1 MHINLHIIISVSGCP
16 GQLDMVTVV
25 DGSDSITEVDFST
38 LKAAILSLLD
48 ELTLGEDYVKF
59 GLVLYSSNITT
70 VLNLSSNKK
79 QLQTQIASLTHSRQ
93 GTNTH
98 KGIKE
103 MNLMFTTKGR
113 KGVPKV
119 GIVITDGIS
128 KDPASTAKQAAFAKA
143 KEVNMY
149 AVGIA
154 QHIDMT
160 ELKIIASSSDNVIS
174 YQRFDQLKSGIVSL
188 MKQVCPNTTT
198 TTTAPPVTTT
208 TTTSTTTMK
217 TPIVMT
223 TTTATPTTKITKTTM
238 TTPKVM
244 TTTAP
249 AVLSTTQSPD
259 DCTTR
264 SVQIK
269 GKNEDKENDAE
280 DSESETEDDDDSV
293 NSKPTAQ
300 RRQMDSDDSE
310 EDTNDLIPLQS
321 KQGYFPS
328 YPHKSGNQVYT
339 QEDTDDLIPFQSKQ
353 GYFPSYPHQSVNQVY
368 KHGLW
373 NRLFGRRQ
381 DFYDDDMN
389 NHYRGNYGHQQR
401 TGFYHYD
408 D

>member
-1 MHINLHIIISVSGCP
+1 MSGCP
-16 GQLDMVTVV
+16 GLLDMVTVV
-25 DGSDSITEVDFST
+25 DGSDSITEDDFST
-38 LKAAILSLLD
+38 LKTAILSLLD
-48 ELTLGEDYVKF
+48 ELTLGEDHVKF

-70 VLNLSSNKK
+70 VLDLSSNKK
-79 QLQTQIASLTHSRQ
+79 QLQTQVASLTHSRQ

-103 MNLMFTTKGR
+103 MNSMFTRKGR

-154 QHIDMT
+154 QHIDMV
-160 ELKIIASSSDNVIS
+160 ELKSIASSSNNVIS

-198 TTTAPPVTTT
+198 TTTALPVTTKTTT
-208 TTTSTTTMK
+208 TTAATSTTTTMA
-217 TPIVMT
+217 TPIEMPT
-223 TTTATPTTKITKTTM
+223 TTLSKAQ
-238 TTPKVM
+238 
-244 TTTAP
+244 
-249 AVLSTTQSPD
+249 STTQSPD
-259 DCTTR
+259 DCVTR

-269 GKNEDKENDAE
+269 GKNKDKENEAE
-280 DSESETEDDDDSV
+280 DSESEAEDDDDSV
-293 NSKPTAQ
+293 KSKPTAL
-300 RRQMDSDDSE
+300 RRQMDSDDSK
-310 EDTNDLIPLQS
+310 EDTDDLLPFQP

-328 YPHKSGNQVYT
+328 YPHQSGNQVYT
-339 QEDTDDLIPFQSKQ
+339 QENTDDLIPFQSKQ
-353 GYFPSYPHQSVNQVY
+353 GYFPSYPHHSGNQIHN
-368 KHGLW
+368 HGLL
-373 NRLFGRRQ
+373 NRLFGRRRYY
-381 DFYDDDMN
+381 FDDDMN

-401 TGFYHYD
+401 TGFDHYD

>member
-1 MHINLHIIISVSGCP
+1 MSACP

-25 DGSDSITEVDFST
+25 DGSDSITEDDFST
-38 LKAAILSLLD
+38 LKTAILSLLD
-48 ELTLGEDYVKF
+48 ELTLGENHVKF

-70 VLNLSSNKK
+70 VLDLSSNKK

-128 KDPASTAKQAAFAKA
+128 KDPDSTAKQAALAKA

-154 QHIDMT
+154 QHIDIA
-160 ELKIIASSSDNVIS
+160 ELKSIASSSNNVIS

-208 TTTSTTTMK
+208 TIATTAATSTTTTTMT

-223 TTTATPTTKITKTTM
+223 TTTLSKAQ
-238 TTPKVM
+238 
-244 TTTAP
+244 
-249 AVLSTTQSPD
+249 STTQSID
-259 DCTTR
+259 DCITR

-269 GKNEDKENDAE
+269 GKNKDKENEAE
-280 DSESETEDDDDSV
+280 DSESEAEDDDDSV
-293 NSKPTAQ
+293 NSKPTAP
-300 RRQMDSDDSE
+300 RRQMNFDDSE
-310 EDTNDLIPLQS
+310 EDTDDVIPLQPKQGYFHSYPHQAGNQVYTQEGTDDVIPLQS

-328 YPHKSGNQVYT
+328 YPHQSG
-339 QEDTDDLIPFQSKQ
+339 
-353 GYFPSYPHQSVNQVY
+353 NQVY

-373 NRLFGRRQ
+373 NRLFGRRRYY
-381 DFYDDDMN
+381 YDDDMN
-389 NHYRGNYGHQQR
+389 NHYMGNYGHQQR
-401 TGFYHYD
+401 TGFYHND

>member
-1 MHINLHIIISVSGCP
+1 MSGCP
-16 GQLDMVTVV
+16 GLLDMVTVV
-25 DGSDSITEVDFST
+25 DGSDSITEDDFST

-48 ELTLGEDYVKF
+48 ELTLGEDHVKF

-70 VLNLSSNKK
+70 VLDLSSNKK

-103 MNLMFTTKGR
+103 MNSMFNSKGR
-113 KGVPKV
+113 KGVSKV

-128 KDPASTAKQAAFAKA
+128 KDPASTAKQAALAKA
-143 KEVNMY
+143 KRVNMY

-154 QHIDMT
+154 QHIDMA
-160 ELKIIASSSDNVIS
+160 ELKSIASSSDNVMS

-208 TTTSTTTMK
+208 TTLTTTTTMT

-223 TTTATPTTKITKTTM
+223 TTT
-238 TTPKVM
+238 TPK
-244 TTTAP
+244 AQ
-249 AVLSTTQSPD
+249 STTQSPD
-259 DCTTR
+259 DCITR
-264 SVQIK
+264 SVQER
-269 GKNEDKENDAE
+269 GKNGDKENE
-280 DSESETEDDDDSV
+280 GKDSESETEDDDDDDSV
-293 NSKPTAQ
+293 KSKPIAL

-310 EDTNDLIPLQS
+310 
-321 KQGYFPS
+321 
-328 YPHKSGNQVYT
+328 
-339 QEDTDDLIPFQSKQ
+339 EDTDDLIPFQSKQ
-353 GYFPSYPHQSVNQVY
+353 GYFPSYPHKSGNQVY
-368 KHGLW
+368 KHGLL
-373 NRLFGRRQ
+373 NRLFGRRRYY
-381 DFYDDDMN
+381 YDDDMN
-389 NHYRGNYGHQQR
+389 NHYIGNYGHQQR

>member
-1 MHINLHIIISVSGCP
+1 
-16 GQLDMVTVV
+16 MVTVV
-25 DGSDSITEVDFST
+25 DGSDSITEDDFST
-38 LKAAILSLLD
+38 LKTAILSLLD
-48 ELTLGEDYVKF
+48 ELTLGEDHVKF

-70 VLNLSSNKK
+70 VLDLSSNKK

-98 KGIKE
+98 KSIKE

-128 KDPASTAKQAAFAKA
+128 KDPDSTAKQAALAKA

-154 QHIDMT
+154 EHIDMA
-160 ELKIIASSSDNVIS
+160 ELKSIASSSNNVIS

-198 TTTAPPVTTT
+198 TTTAPPVTTAT
-208 TTTSTTTMK
+208 TSATSTTTTTMT

-223 TTTATPTTKITKTTM
+223 TTTSKAQ
-238 TTPKVM
+238 
-244 TTTAP
+244 
-249 AVLSTTQSPD
+249 STTQSPD
-259 DCTTR
+259 DCITR
-264 SVQIK
+264 SAQIK
-269 GKNEDKENDAE
+269 GKNKDKENEAE
-280 DSESETEDDDDSV
+280 DSESEAEDDDDSV
-293 NSKPTAQ
+293 KSKPTAL

-310 EDTNDLIPLQS
+310 
-321 KQGYFPS
+321 
-328 YPHKSGNQVYT
+328 
-339 QEDTDDLIPFQSKQ
+339 EDTDDLIPFQSKQ
-353 GYFPSYPHQSVNQVY
+353 GYFPSYPHQSGNQVYIQEDTNDLIPFQSKQGYFPSYPHQSGNQVY
-368 KHGLW
+368 KHGLL
-373 NRLFGRRQ
+373 NRLFGRRRY
-381 DFYDDDMN
+381 YDDDMN
-389 NHYRGNYGHQQR
+389 NHYRGNYGHRQR